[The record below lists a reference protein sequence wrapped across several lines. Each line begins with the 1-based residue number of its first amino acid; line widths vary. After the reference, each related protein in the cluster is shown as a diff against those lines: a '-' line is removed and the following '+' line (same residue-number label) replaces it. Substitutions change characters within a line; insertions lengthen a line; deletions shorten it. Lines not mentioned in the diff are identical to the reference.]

1 MMLGVIQLLK
11 KNIDG
16 VFFMKSGAIFGYP
29 VCQLLRM
36 RTTFGSYF
44 HCLVCG
50 WTKFAKFVLGC
61 LSLFLVSIDGSKQ
74 VSWIFGISQATF
86 CTDLWGIVVF
96 DVR

>member
-11 KNIDG
+11 RNIDG

-29 VCQLLRM
+29 VCQLVRM
-36 RTTFGSYF
+36 RTT
-44 HCLVCG
+44 
-50 WTKFAKFVLGC
+50 FAKFVLGC
-61 LSLFLVSIDGSKQ
+61 LNLFLVSIDGSKQ

-86 CTDLWGIVVF
+86 CTDLWGIIVF

>member
-36 RTTFGSYF
+36 RTLDLR
-44 HCLVCG
+44 LVVI
-50 WTKFAKFVLGC
+50 FIVSFVAGQSLQ
-61 LSLFLVSIDGSKQ
+61 SLF
-74 VSWIFGISQATF
+74 
-86 CTDLWGIVVF
+86 
-96 DVR
+96 

>member
-36 RTTFGSYF
+36 RTLYASVEQ
-44 HCLVCG
+44 L
-50 WTKFAKFVLGC
+50 FVL
-61 LSLFLVSIDGSKQ
+61 FFASIPK
-74 VSWIFGISQATF
+74 
-86 CTDLWGIVVF
+86 
-96 DVR
+96 

>member
-11 KNIDG
+11 RNIDG

-50 WTKFAKFVLGC
+50 RSLQ
-61 LSLFLVSIDGSKQ
+61 SLF
-74 VSWIFGISQATF
+74 
-86 CTDLWGIVVF
+86 
-96 DVR
+96 